1 MTPFPAGLS
10 TTWVPVALSR
20 ELKSKPL
27 ARRVADVPLVLFRG
41 AEGVSVLKDRCP
53 HRNYPLSGGKVYNGT
68 LRCPYHGWRFDGAGR
83 CVDVPGADK
92 GCDISRLGA
101 ERIAAV
107 ERFGAI
113 FVRLEGGDQA
123 PPFEPPPL
131 LGDPAYDHF
140 WYTRGVWRGRAIDAL
155 ENILDPFH
163 TNFIHD
169 GLIRDSRHRQLVKQ
183 TLAYRDDGLEV
194 TYEQQSPDRGWMP
207 RLLEGERKRSVGRYL
222 APITFQG
229 RWESTKG
236 LTLCATAYFV
246 PESHDTYRPFGCWT
260 TRKGLAPNWL
270 KRAAIMAFVRTV
282 AEQDLVS
289 LEKQHATINDFG
301 APKFKSGPT
310 DLVHAPLA
318 EFYHHGVADAR
329 PSESRSV
336 WL

>member
-131 LGDPAYDHF
+131 LG
-140 WYTRGVWRGRAIDAL
+140 DAL

-282 AEQDLVS
+282 AEQDRVS